1 MVGKLAGVFVRRAF
15 AVLVSL
21 GLLSLAS
28 ISLAGLAPE
37 NVAVV
42 VNGDSWASMTVANEY
57 QRLRGIPAC
66 NVIVLSGL
74 TSVETTDVDHFRK
87 EILTPVFG
95 AIAARGLTKQI
106 DCITYSVDIPYAVNV
121 TSDMGSKKF
130 PMVIT
135 GMASTNGLTY
145 LHEWVERKDTEYLR
159 LDINRYNRRT
169 LPLPRGASLTEAE
182 TADMARGLDLY
193 QQKKYAESAEV
204 LKKLLDVGRSDPD
217 IAYDLACSLALAGK
231 ATEAISALKTAVES
245 GWRNSVQTSSDP
257 DLKSLQGRSEFVQLI
272 DKMKS
277 MPLKVQEGFGFRSQ
291 RAWGRD
297 GTPGASGPHYMLST
311 MLGVT
316 CGRANSVNEVLAS
329 LARSATADG
338 TSPTGSIYFPQNGD
352 VRSTT
357 RAWAF
362 NAAANTLKQLGL
374 NAVVENGILPVKR
387 ADVAGAMI
395 GTAGFDWNASGST
408 VLPGAI
414 IEHLTSFG
422 AVLSERSDQTPC
434 TDFIRAGA
442 SGTSGTVTEPYALQ
456 QKFPTAFMHVMY
468 CRGWTLAESYYQSL
482 FGPYQLLVIGDPLC
496 KPWAKSAKLSL
507 GGITSGQVVKGHVD
521 LKPKVVGGT
530 PGSVASYEIF
540 VDGKLVGSN
549 LPGSSLRFDST
560 SVEDGTHLVSV
571 VAIHVGPQELRSR
584 ASTWIQV
591 RNHTKAILS
600 AVPSE
605 DRLSLGIPA
614 MVLVKC
620 PNAKSIELRHFG
632 RVVGKLSGDNGWIE
646 IPGKNLGLGRVSL
659 ESMAHT
665 AAGVI
670 LGAPVV
676 LKVEE
681 FDIVGK
687 SDLTVTFEKVVPGL
701 TISFGGGPA
710 MRVKDTID
718 PAWLSSLAKGPSQH
732 FVMTGTFETAKKD
745 LYQVQLRTNTGA
757 AVVIDGQRVVGSTD
771 ESQMFAPATVIPGR
785 HKLQIIGIASPGA
798 FMDIRMGVNGVQ
810 HLAEGQFRHSVP

>member
-15 AVLVSL
+15 AVLLSL
-21 GLLSLAS
+21 GLLTLAS
-28 ISLAGLAPE
+28 MSLAGLAPE

-57 QRLRGIPAC
+57 QRLRGIPSC

-74 TSVETTDVDHFRK
+74 TSVETTDVEHFRK

-145 LHEWVERKDTEYLR
+145 LHEWVEKKDTEYLR
-159 LDINRYNRRT
+159 LDINRYHRRT

-182 TADMARGLDLY
+182 TAEMARGLDLY

-362 NAAANTLKQLGL
+362 NAAANTLKQLGV

-468 CRGWTLAESYYQSL
+468 CRGWTLAESFYQSL

-496 KPWAKSAKLSL
+496 KPWAKSVKEYV
-507 GGITSGQVVKGHVD
+507 SGLPYGPHPKGLLK
-521 LKPKVVGGT
+521 LKPKIFGGDNN
-530 PGSVASYEIF
+530 SVASFEFY
-540 VDGKLVGSN
+540 VDGRLFTPC
-549 LPGSSLRFDST
+549 LPGSTLSFDST
-560 SVEDGTHLVSV
+560 NLDYGFHEVSM
-571 VAIHVGPQELRSR
+571 VAVHKGPQEYRSR
-584 ASTWIQV
+584 TAA
-591 RNHTKAILS
+591 AIVTRKSAKNTFTVAPTGSPVALEGYAALYLS
-600 AVPSE
+600 
-605 DRLSLGIPA
+605 
-614 MVLVKC
+614 C
-620 PNAKSIELRHFG
+620 PGAKSIEVIHYG
-632 RVVGKLSGDNGWIE
+632 QVIAKLTGSKGVIQV
-646 IPGKNLGLGRVSL
+646 PCSNLGLGRVEL
-659 ESMAHT
+659 EPIART
-665 AAGVI
+665 ANGAIHGPPFI
-670 LGAPVV
+670 LNIEATV
-676 LKVEE
+676 LRPSSQE
-681 FDIVGK
+681 ISGN
-687 SDLTVTFEKVVPGL
+687 LAPGL
-701 TISFGGGPA
+701 ALTFDGGPPLT
-710 MRVKDTID
+710 VKDTIA
-718 PAWLSSLAKGPSQH
+718 PNWLSNLVKGPSQH
-732 FVMTGTFETAKKD
+732 FVLSGFFDSAKKD
-745 LYQVQLRTNTGA
+745 LYQIQMRTNTGA
-757 AVVIDGQRVVGSTD
+757 AVKIDGHRVLGANN
-771 ESQMFAPATVIPGR
+771 ESQLFAPALLNPGR
-785 HKLQIIGIASPGA
+785 HRIEILGIASPGA

-810 HLAEGQFRHSVP
+810 HLAEGQFKHSVP